1 MTHTPG
7 PWYAEGSD
15 IGSAENITVGV
26 AIAGRTDDGY
36 ISHAQVQANANLM
49 ASAPELLSAL
59 VAIQHLINELEDD
72 VVGWRTLDATYV
84 DEILAR
90 AFDTACTAIRLA
102 EGRDK

>member
-1 MTHTPG
+1 MIGHTPG

-49 ASAPELLSAL
+49 AAAPELLEALRLAADAIDLAQAQVDSDNDRYNLCKRL
-59 VAIQHLINELEDD
+59 VA
-72 VVGWRTLDATYV
+72 VKRA
-84 DEILAR
+84 LAK
-90 AFDTACTAIRLA
+90 A
-102 EGRDK
+102 EGRDE

>member
-49 ASAPELLSAL
+49 AAAPDL
-59 VAIQHLINELEDD
+59 
-72 VVGWRTLDATYV
+72 LDALKDALDV
-84 DEILAR
+84 MGDWGADGDP
-90 AFDTACTAIRLA
+90 AWAGVAKAAIAKA
-102 EGRDK
+102 EGRGE

>member
-49 ASAPELLSAL
+49 AAAPELLAAL
-59 VAIQHLINELEDD
+59 RRTVSLLQYASTDGGIHGCNFDEWLEMQPECIAAI
-72 VVGWRTLDATYV
+72 AK
-84 DEILAR
+84 
-90 AFDTACTAIRLA
+90 A
-102 EGRDK
+102 EGRSK